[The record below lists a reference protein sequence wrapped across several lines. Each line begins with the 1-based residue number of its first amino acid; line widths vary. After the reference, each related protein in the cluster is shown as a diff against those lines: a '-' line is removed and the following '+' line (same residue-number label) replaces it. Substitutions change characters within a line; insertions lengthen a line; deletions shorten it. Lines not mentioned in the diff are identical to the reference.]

1 MVIIMKAKAFRVYGK
16 EGHRFRGSF
25 FKSQT
30 LLLSGFPAVMMNVI
44 NSDTTGT
51 NEYSVL
57 KFTCLFGELSNEA
70 FEHIAEVQAYD
81 GIFECCTIGD
91 IVDTPLYEVKIRCGF
106 FTTTLNNLTIYAVA
120 KTRKEFKYNE
130 KDLFFSVHRQ

>member
-25 FKSQT
+25 FESQIV
-30 LLLSGFPAVMMNVI
+30 LLSGFPPVMMHVM
-44 NSDTTGT
+44 NSDKTGT

-57 KFTCLFGELSNEA
+57 KFTCMFGELPNEA

-91 IVDTPLYEVKIRCGF
+91 IVEEPLYSIKIRCGI
-106 FTTTLNNLTIYAVA
+106 FTTTSDNLTIYEVSKIL
-120 KTRKEFKYNE
+120 KTYNE